1 MSRSRIGQTKT
12 VHVYRL
18 VSSGTVE
25 ERMLER
31 AEKKLLLEVVNQES
45 KETDQMVD
53 DTVRDLS
60 TEELFKDIKFGS

>member
-1 MSRSRIGQTKT
+1 M
-12 VHVYRL
+12 HVYRL